1 MAPRKTYQRQLLS
14 SNYAPSVSAEAG
26 IYEQQMQGSSSMAK
40 MLSTMS
46 GFFYDQMAERV
57 VEEGEMYGAANPI
70 TIEELQKAQ
79 ETGEDPT
86 DRLGY
91 GLKGKAARGVAL
103 KILQNEIEIEATKEF
118 NNYMS
123 EAVTQQL
130 PSEEIDDGLD
140 AITLEYTKLLKQTDP
155 KTAYNTKAKLSVIS
169 NDLYSDYLKDEIKKE
184 TSKNALKEM
193 INLEQD
199 IKNLTPFIN
208 KIISEN
214 NPTLIGPTI
223 KNYRDKVENIILNT
237 DIKDT
242 QKIKF
247 INTANANIDDAILTS
262 LIKNSKTK
270 NQSLSNLIKEVEAS
284 EDITKNGNVVYKT
297 KDSELSSLFN
307 SLSTD
312 SKNDLANVLKKKL
325 DEQNKGIALTSNQYK
340 EIQDLGIQTIKQQL
354 DNFFYTTYQDGDTI
368 PNDIFDKINK
378 LKRLNTDEGKIYS
391 QLATDIQ
398 SEFAIETNTTLV
410 SSIENNLKN
419 SLDGMEMNELFKI
432 RNRLTREDF
441 YRFKEIIA
449 TAQNAEVKR
458 FIDTVTSN
466 QNYAEDVPEFQE
478 DLSNILV
485 YTDQTKTLKK
495 KQDFIRKQLGLAAE
509 RASVKGESF
518 DAFKVYQE
526 IKEKNKDFFKDP
538 NKVLNKANEITN
550 EVFDDLTKNS
560 AVLAKTGLLDKVGPD
575 EFQDN
580 IKFYEILVEALDN
593 RNTKIAREFRNQY
606 KKTTND
612 GQTRFNNL
620 NSQVRKRLK
629 QLRQQ

>member
-1 MAPRKTYQRQLLS
+1 MVERVRQNRSILS
-14 SNYAPSVSAEAG
+14 SGYRPSAATEVG
-26 IYEQQMQGSSSMAK
+26 ILEQQMVGQDQMTK
-40 MLSTMS
+40 LLNTMS
-46 GFFYDQMAERV
+46 GFFYEQMAEKV
-57 VEEGEMYGAANPI
+57 VEEGELLGARNPI
-70 TIEELQKAQ
+70 TIKELQKAQ
-79 ETGEDPT
+79 QTGEDPT
-86 DRLGY
+86 KRLGY
-91 GLKGKAARGVAL
+91 GAKGKAARGVAL
-103 KILQNEIEIEATKEF
+103 QILQNEIEIEATKEF

-123 EAVTQQL
+123 EAATKKL
-130 PSEEIDDGLD
+130 PSEEIANGLD
-140 AITLEYTKLLKQTDP
+140 AITIGYTNLLKQTDP
-155 KTAYNTKAKLSVIS
+155 KIGYNTKAKLSVIS
-169 NDLYSDYLKDEIKKE
+169 NDLYSDYLQDEIKKE
-184 TSKNALKEM
+184 SAKYALNEM
-193 INLEQD
+193 LNLEQD
-199 IKNLTPFIN
+199 IANLTPFMN
-208 KIISEN
+208 KMLSEN
-214 NPTLIGPTI
+214 QSTLIGSSI
-223 KNYRDKVENIILNT
+223 KNYREKVKNIILNT
-237 DIKDT
+237 DMKDT

-247 INTANANIDDAILTS
+247 INNANANIDNSIINS
-262 LIKNSKTK
+262 LLKNSNIK
-270 NQSLSNLIKEVEAS
+270 NQSLSNLIKEVEES
-284 EDITKNGNVVYKT
+284 EDITKDGNVIYRP
-297 KDSELSSLFN
+297 KDPEASALIN
-307 SLSTD
+307 ALSTD
-312 SKNDLANVLKKKL
+312 SKNNLSSSLKKKL
-325 DEQNKGIALTSNQYK
+325 DEQNNALALSSNQYK

-354 DNFFYTTYQDGDTI
+354 DNFFYTTYQDGATI

-398 SEFAIETNTTLV
+398 SGFAIETDTTLV
-410 SSIENNLKN
+410 SSIEKNLKN
-419 SLDGMEMNELFKI
+419 SLDGMEMNELFKL
-432 RNRLTREDF
+432 RTRLTREDF
-441 YRFKEIIA
+441 YRFKEIVA

-550 EVFDDLTKNS
+550 EVFDDLIKDS
-560 AVLAKTGLLDKVGPD
+560 AFLATTGLLDEVGPG

-593 RNTKIAREFRNQY
+593 RNTKIALEFRNQY
-606 KKTTND
+606 KEPKND
-612 GQTRFNNL
+612 GQKRFNNL
-620 NSQVRKRLK
+620 NQQVRERLK